1 MGEQFPGDKNI
12 RVSDTERSAAL
23 AALGQFYA
31 EGRLTMTETDDRC
44 EAVADAKTRGDLNA
58 IFTDLPNQEIVVV
71 DRPEQTYT
79 ATEVSELHRKGARPR
94 AGILGLTTVI
104 SITGTAVLASST
116 ALAPVLLA
124 LIPIVFILLY
134 VMKVGPTSW
143 YAPTPRQLQRQ
154 RMVEL
159 REKEKLRDMEL
170 KAQRKER
177 THALTTRALD
187 AAETAFNAKP
197 WKRDK

>member
-1 MGEQFPGDKNI
+1 MGEQFPGDKTI

-44 EAVADAKTRGDLNA
+44 EAVANAKTRGDLNA
-58 IFTDLPNQEIVVV
+58 IFFDLPNQEIAVV

-79 ATEVSELHRKGARPR
+79 ASEVAELHRKGARPR
-94 AGILGLTTVI
+94 AGIMGLTTVAAV
-104 SITGTAVLASST
+104 TGTAVLATTSP
-116 ALAPVLLA
+116 LAPVLLA
-124 LIPIVFILLY
+124 IIPMVFILLY
-134 VMKVGPTSW
+134 IMKVGPASW
-143 YAPTPRQLQRQ
+143 YTPTSRQLQRR
-154 RMVEL
+154 RMMEL

-177 THALTTRALD
+177 THALTSRALD
-187 AAETAFNAKP
+187 AAETAFETKP
-197 WKRDK
+197 WKKKR

>member
-31 EGRLTMTETDDRC
+31 EGRLSLEETDDRC

-58 IFTDLPNQEIVVV
+58 IFYDLPNQQIAVV
-71 DRPEQTYT
+71 DRSEQTYT
-79 ATEVSELHRKGARPR
+79 ATEVAELHRKGARPR
-94 AGILGLTTVI
+94 AGILGLTTVLA
-104 SITGTAVLASST
+104 ITGTAAFAST
-116 ALAPVLLA
+116 TTFATVLLA
-124 LIPIVFILLY
+124 LIPIVFIMLY
-134 VMKVGPTSW
+134 VMKIGPESW
-143 YAPTPRQLQRQ
+143 HAPTPRQLQRK
-154 RMVEL
+154 RMIEL

-177 THALTTRALD
+177 THALTNRALD
-187 AAETAFNAKP
+187 AAETAFNTKP
-197 WKRDK
+197 WKKNK